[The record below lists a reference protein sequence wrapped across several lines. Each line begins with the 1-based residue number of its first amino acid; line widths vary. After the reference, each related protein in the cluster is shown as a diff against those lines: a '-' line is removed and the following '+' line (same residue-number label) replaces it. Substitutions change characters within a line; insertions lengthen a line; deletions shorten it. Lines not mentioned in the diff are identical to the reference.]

1 MGWCRWCIVA
11 GGGAGDNGGR
21 VLGWRWRAA
30 RWEGGPQSSAGFEAI
45 IREADLLRQRG
56 LYHGTS

>member
-1 MGWCRWCIVA
+1 MVPLVYNRWWRSRRQRRSSAGLEMACRPMGR
-11 GGGAGDNGGR
+11 
-21 VLGWRWRAA
+21 
-30 RWEGGPQSSAGFEAI
+30 GPQSSAGFEAI